1 MNREERRGPIRVDE
15 DARMKRMPAK
25 RVKARRRVFIR
36 DVEASV
42 AGKARRCVS
51 HRVNSWGRCV

>member
-1 MNREERRGPIRVDE
+1 MDE

-42 AGKARRCVS
+42 AGKARAVR
-51 HRVNSWGRCV
+51 

>member
-1 MNREERRGPIRVDE
+1 VEE

-25 RVKARRRVFIR
+25 RVKARRRVWIR
-36 DVEASV
+36 DVDASV

-51 HRVNSWGRCV
+51 HRVNNWGRCVLGM

>member
-1 MNREERRGPIRVDE
+1 VDE

-42 AGKARRCVS
+42 AGRHERCVN
-51 HRVNSWGRCV
+51 HRL

>member
-15 DARMKRMPAK
+15 DARMKRMPVK
-25 RVKARRRVFIR
+25 RAKARTRVFIR

-42 AGKARRCVS
+42 AGEARTVRLVT
-51 HRVNSWGRCV
+51 GRSE